1 MRTLDVSSNL
11 TKVARFNIP
20 VSHMCQLA
28 AGYRLIRFV
37 NIVFTSLTYFGLTCD
52 LLTPKGDRFN
62 SSPRKPLVSICCKID
77 SSVFNIYLVDKIIG
91 DGNEPTTERTD
102 GSRTLCLLAHWR
114 RLRGT
119 AGDPPPENLRW
130 RGRMCLYPIYICLYI
145 IFAPSKNN

>member
-1 MRTLDVSSNL
+1 MQRILFLLTYAKIEMRTLDVSSNL

-91 DGNEPTTERTD
+91 DGERTNN
-102 GSRTLCLLAHWR
+102 RTNGRVENIMPPRALAK
-114 RLRGT
+114 T
-119 AGDPPPENLRW
+119 
-130 RGRMCLYPIYICLYI
+130 
-145 IFAPSKNN
+145 